1 MTVRHDLAPTGVLRV
16 SINLGNPVLV
26 QGDAAAPTGVTVD
39 IAGEVAGRLGVPLQ
53 LHCFPSARHSFESME
68 RGLSDLC
75 FLAVDPARQR
85 SVAFTAP
92 YAVIEGAFA
101 VPLASPIVATGD
113 VDRAGVRIAVT
124 SGSAYDLHLSRTLQ
138 HASVVRGDEAVAI
151 FLEHHLEVVAG
162 IRGPMA
168 QLAAHRGDLR
178 LLQPSFMDIHQ
189 AVGTPADRSADAVRF
204 LARLVEQLKASGFVA
219 EALRRSGRADV
230 AVAGPAG

>member
-1 MTVRHDLAPTGVLRV
+1 MAVRNELAPTGVLRAA
-16 SINLGNPVLV
+16 INLGNPVLV

-39 IAGEVAGRLGVPLQ
+39 IAGEVAARLGVPLQ
-53 LHCFPSARHSFESME
+53 LHCFPSARQSFESIE

-92 YAVIEGAFA
+92 YAVIEGSYVVAHT
-101 VPLASPIVATGD
+101 SPIVATGE
-113 VDRAGVRIAVT
+113 VDRAQVRVAVT

-138 HASVVRGDEAVAI
+138 HASVVRGDDAVAL
-151 FLEHHLEVVAG
+151 FLEQRLEVVAG

-168 QLAAHRGDLR
+168 QLAAHRGNLR
-178 LLQPSFMDIHQ
+178 LLEPSFMEINQ
-189 AVGTPADRSADAVRF
+189 AVGTAPDRGAEAVRF
-204 LARLVEQLKASGFVA
+204 LGRLVEELKATGFIA

-230 AVAGPAG
+230 VVAEPAG